1 MSEAFHLYVIS
12 FTVGAE
18 SGLAMV
24 AAQDEKSA
32 FQILKN
38 GGSRH
43 CDGYSLIQTRDIG
56 MTANCHY
63 GLLLESYVNALQA
76 FEAITSVANYMIGP
90 EGKEGKPGEKGDQGP
105 SPFDT
110 VNFTVD
116 NTSGIPSAVSR
127 IVTNGGSKVL
137 KVDVFGLKGKEGVSI
152 SDVTQNVIAGQDGS
166 NNEITI
172 TLSDGRSSKIYIKN
186 GSTGVNAVNAYVD
199 SSSGSPSVIREFE
212 DGTLSLWFSGLKG
225 TPGRPGISNTT
236 MKVLDDIEEMPDAS
250 EATASIIFFVYNDET
265 EVYDRYFT
273 QFDGTNYSYFQAGS
287 ATIDL
292 SDYERKDA
300 NVWLT
305 REEFDAL
312 DVKDVTKTYNI
323 YEEEYE

>member
-1 MSEAFHLYVIS
+1 MQDAFHLYVIS

-43 CDGYSLIQTRDIG
+43 SDGYSLIQTRDIG

-76 FEAITSVANYMIGP
+76 FEAIASVANYMIGP
-90 EGKEGKPGEKGDQGP
+90 EGKEGKPGEKGEPGP
-105 SPFDT
+105 APFST
-110 VNFTVD
+110 VKFTVD
-116 NTSGIPSAVSR
+116 NTSGIPSATSR
-127 IVTNGGSKVL
+127 IVTEDGSNVL
-137 KVDVFGLKGKEGVSI
+137 KVDVYGLKGKEGVSI
-152 SDVTQNVIAGQDGS
+152 TDVTQNVIAGQDGAY
-166 NNEITI
+166 NEIFI
-172 TLSDGRSSKIYIKN
+172 GRSDGRVSKIYIKN
-186 GSTGVNAVNAYVD
+186 GSTGVNTVNAYVD
-199 SSSGSPSVIREFE
+199 SSSGQPSVIREFE
-212 DGTLSLWFSGLKG
+212 DGTLTLWFSGLKG
-225 TPGRPGISNTT
+225 TPGQPGISNTT

-265 EVYDRYFT
+265 GEYDRYFT

>member
-1 MSEAFHLYVIS
+1 MQEAFHLYVIS

-24 AAQDEKSA
+24 AAQDERSA

-43 CDGYSLIQTRDIG
+43 CEGYSLIQTRDIG

-76 FEAITSVANYMIGP
+76 FEAITSVANYIQGP
-90 EGKEGKPGEKGDQGP
+90 PGEPGDKGVQGEP
-105 SPFDT
+105 GPAPFNT
-110 VNFTVD
+110 VKFTVD
-116 NTSGIPSAVSR
+116 NTSGIPSATSR
-127 IVTNGGSKVL
+127 IVTEDGSKVL
-137 KVDVFGLKGKEGVSI
+137 KIDVFGLKGKEGVSI
-152 SDVTQNVIAGQDGS
+152 SDVTQSVIAGQDGG
-166 NNEITI
+166 NNEITV
-172 TLSDGRSSKIYIKN
+172 TRSDGRSSKIYIKN
-186 GSTGVNAVNAYVD
+186 GSTGVNAVNVYVD
-199 SSSGSPSVIREFE
+199 STSGSPSVIREFE

-225 TPGRPGISNTT
+225 TPGQPGISNTT
-236 MKVLDDIEEMPDAS
+236 MKVLDDIEDMPDAS
-250 EATASIIFFVYNDET
+250 EATASIIYFVYNDGTGE
-265 EVYDRYFT
+265 YDRYFT
-273 QFDGTNYSYFQAGS
+273 QFNGTNYSYFQAGS

>member
-1 MSEAFHLYVIS
+1 MQEAFHLYVIS

-38 GGSRH
+38 GGSRT
-43 CDGYSLIQTRDIG
+43 GYSLIQTRDIG
-56 MTANCHY
+56 MTANCTY

-90 EGKEGKPGEKGDQGP
+90 EGKPGEKGDPGEPGP
-105 SPFDT
+105 SPFNT
-110 VNFTVD
+110 VKFTVD
-116 NTSGIPSAVSR
+116 NTTGIPSAVSR
-127 IVTNGGSKVL
+127 IVTEEGSKVL
-137 KVDVFGLKGKEGVSI
+137 KVDVYGLKGKEGVSI

-186 GSTGVNAVNAYVD
+186 GSTGVNTVNAYVD
-199 SSSGSPSVIREFE
+199 STSGTPSVIREFE

-225 TPGRPGISNTT
+225 APGQPGISNTT
-236 MKVLDDIEEMPDAS
+236 MKVLNDAEEMPDAS
-250 EATASIIFFVYNDET
+250 EATASIIYFVYNDET
-265 EVYDRYFT
+265 GEYDRYFT
-273 QFDGTNYSYFQAGS
+273 QFDGTTYSYFQAGS

-312 DVKDVTKTYNI
+312 EVKDVTKTYNI